1 MAASIASLTAK
12 AQAIGRCMLHYNV
25 NDTISKPKLDPVPTN
40 PPIHNAIAFMD
51 DKSDLLE
58 FIREFHS
65 LDPSCVSKKDE
76 NGITPIYLAA
86 SSSQLNVT
94 RLLLEKGAN
103 VADLRTRETADRI
116 TPLMAIQDNLRKS
129 RNFLSGR
136 VTYIGRNPCKAP
148 LADEVEIER
157 LLKEAIGDYGLS
169 TTCSCRLCD
178 QGWMSERM
186 RALLYCT
193 LNLLDIIPF
202 SFTPPS
208 YFTENNRRNV
218 AAHTEAC
225 IFGSSGSIPTVS
237 PATT

>member
-1 MAASIASLTAK
+1 MS
-12 AQAIGRCMLHYNV
+12 

-65 LDPSCVSKKDE
+65 LDPSCVSQKDE

-86 SSSQLNVT
+86 SSSQLDVT
-94 RLLLEKGAN
+94 RLLPEKGAN

-136 VTYIGRNPCKAP
+136 
-148 LADEVEIER
+148 
-157 LLKEAIGDYGLS
+157 
-169 TTCSCRLCD
+169 
-178 QGWMSERM
+178 
-186 RALLYCT
+186 
-193 LNLLDIIPF
+193 
-202 SFTPPS
+202 
-208 YFTENNRRNV
+208 
-218 AAHTEAC
+218 
-225 IFGSSGSIPTVS
+225 
-237 PATT
+237 